1 MPLHGEGMDCGGDM
15 GLDFGLGGEGKL
27 GAQRQIQGGGGASW
41 SLEMAVVSVTAKAGS
56 PSPLT

>member
-1 MPLHGEGMDCGGDM
+1 MGRAWTVVVTWDWTLAWVVRASWGYRDRFKGEG
-15 GLDFGLGGEGKL
+15 EP
-27 GAQRQIQGGGGASW
+27 ATSW